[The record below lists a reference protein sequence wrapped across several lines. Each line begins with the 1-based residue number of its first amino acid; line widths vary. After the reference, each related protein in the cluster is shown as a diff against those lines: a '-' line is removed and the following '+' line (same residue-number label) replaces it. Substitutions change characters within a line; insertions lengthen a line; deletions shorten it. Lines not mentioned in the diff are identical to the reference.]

1 MRYGIFSDVHSNLEA
16 LEAVLAAYRQAA
28 IDKYLC
34 VGDIVGYA
42 ANPRECIEKVRS
54 LVSTSVAGN
63 HDWACSGLFSSD
75 YFNPL
80 AAKAVIWTK
89 DKLDAQEGYFLKS
102 LKLTFSNQDLTLV
115 HATLNDPAAFSYL
128 RSIQFTSPTFEL
140 LESALCFVGHT
151 HVPGVFI
158 QNQDKSID
166 YFEGEIL
173 KLEKNK
179 KYIVNTGS
187 VGQPRDGNPQAS
199 YCIYDTDKKTLWIKR
214 RDYDFKAAGKKIIAA
229 GLPEFLAARLAV
241 GR

>member
-16 LEAVLAAYRQAA
+16 LEAVLEAYRHAS

-42 ANPRECIEKVRS
+42 ANPRECIEKVRLIAS
-54 LVSTSVAGN
+54 ASVAGN
-63 HDWACSGLFSSD
+63 HDWACSDLFSID

-89 DKLDAQEGYFLKS
+89 DKLNQQESYFLKS

-128 RSIQFTSPTFEL
+128 SDIQSAGATFRL
-140 LESALCFVGHT
+140 LNNKLCFIGHT
-151 HVPGVFI
+151 HVPEAFI
-158 QNQDKSID
+158 QNEDNGID
-166 YFEGEIL
+166 YFDGQTIKIER
-173 KLEKNK
+173 NK
-179 KYIVNTGS
+179 KYIVNIGS
-187 VGQPRDGNPQAS
+187 VGQPRDGNPRAA
-199 YCIYDTDKKTLWIKR
+199 YCIYDTEEKTVWLKR
-214 RDYDFKAAGKKIIAA
+214 RTYDFKATGKKIIAA
-229 GLPEFLAARLAV
+229 GLPELLAGRLAV